1 MGRKTTDKYFLKENE
16 KQGNFDEKHNRKL
29 IVGVFDDMA
38 YHYCESIRR
47 QISPC
52 FVDEVG
58 ASNISA
64 FEKNIDEILEDSES
78 VSSKKII
85 SDLIGDLVIIDGTHN
100 IEGKSAI
107 DVRNVILR
115 KLPEYRDRIL
125 FLLGDD
131 MLNYMDKYS
140 NNKFK
145 QFMNINYTPYTN
157 KQETIFNFILSRS
170 KQLGFDVEKFKR
182 EVRDG
187 ENSTPKF
194 IERTKEYLSQLG
206 ELTNNLSSAF
216 DKFYNFEKIEP
227 SGFFEAC
234 ALKDI
239 KEHVYDSFVTNHS
252 LMQYAL
258 SLSTKVKYRLN
269 SFDDERPRQEAIIKE
284 HDPLKKFGEK
294 VSKELIGNKDEC
306 FKVVVFGKDSEKATQ
321 LVQKNLF
328 GVKAE
333 FADYERDDLEQFKS
347 SNLVV
352 FNVANKDEYEKAIK
366 MKDALLESNA
376 ELEVKFV
383 SNNKDFAKS
392 ADDIEDCDDL
402 GKKVCDEVNSLAEEN
417 GIFVT
422 PRNPKGEVRKEIAD
436 AIDEVISDSIR
447 ALDLI
452 KELNQKSS
460 ELFKMGSISVSE
472 NDVLKIVEN
481 TYPFMLYYTH
491 TASNV
496 VASLRAIKSV
506 MPKVENEDECARN
519 NQDESFGEKAI
530 LIDENS
536 GDASKIND
544 QSSAS
549 ESGTESTEM

>member
-1 MGRKTTDKYFLKENE
+1 MGRKTIDKYFLKENE

-29 IVGVFDDMA
+29 MVGVFDDMA
-38 YHYCESIRR
+38 DHYCESIRR

-78 VSSKKII
+78 VSSKKIV

-107 DVRNVILR
+107 DVRNMILR
-115 KLPEYRDRIL
+115 KLPHYNNRVL
-125 FLLGDD
+125 YLVGDD
-131 MLNYMDKYS
+131 VVKYMDKYS
-140 NNKFK
+140 QQFK
-145 QFMNINYTPYTN
+145 ELVNITHVVYTN
-157 KQETIFNFILSRS
+157 KEQIIKDFILATA
-170 KQLGFDVEKFKR
+170 KHLGFDVESF
-182 EVRDG
+182 D
-187 ENSTPKF
+187 
-194 IERTKEYLSQLG
+194 KEYEDSENTTELFVEKTKKYLSKLSD
-206 ELTNNLSSAF
+206 LTSILSSSF
-216 DKFYNFEKIEP
+216 DKFGSFEKMQP
-227 SGFFEAC
+227 SGFFEAYV
-234 ALKDI
+234 LNQI
-239 KEHVYDSFVTNHS
+239 KEHRYDDFVTNHS

-258 SLSTKVKYRLN
+258 SLSTKVKYRLK
-269 SFDDERPRQEAIIKE
+269 SFEYENVREKAIKKE
-284 HDPLKKFGEK
+284 YDPLKKFGEK

-333 FADYERDDLEQFKS
+333 FADYEQDDLEQFKS

-352 FNVANKDEYEKAIK
+352 FNVANKAEYEKAIK
-366 MKDALLESNA
+366 VKETLLESNA

-402 GKKVCDEVNSLAEEN
+402 GKKVCNEVNSLAEEN

-506 MPKVENEDECARN
+506 MPKVENEDESTQN
-519 NQDESFGEKAI
+519 NQVESFGEKAI

>member
-1 MGRKTTDKYFLKENE
+1 MKKVADKYFLKENE
-16 KQGNFDEKHNRKL
+16 KQGNFGIKYNRPL
-29 IVGVFDDMA
+29 MIGVFDDMA
-38 YHYCESIRR
+38 DHYCENIRR

-64 FEKNIDEILEDSES
+64 FEKNIDEILEGGKS
-78 VSSKKII
+78 VISKKII
-85 SDLIGDLVIIDGTHN
+85 SELIGDLVIIDGTHN
-100 IEGKSAI
+100 VEGKSAI
-107 DVRNVILR
+107 DVRNMILR

-145 QFMNINYTPYTN
+145 QFMNINYTPYIN
-157 KQETIFNFILSRS
+157 KEETIFNFILSRS

-206 ELTNNLSSAF
+206 ELTSILSSAF
-216 DKFYNFEKIEP
+216 DKFYSFEKFEP

-234 ALKDI
+234 ALNGI
-239 KEHVYDSFVTNHS
+239 KEHVYDSLVTNHS

-258 SLSTKVKYRLN
+258 SLSTKVKYRLK
-269 SFDDERPRQEAIIKE
+269 SFEYENVREKAIKKE
-284 HDPLKKFGEK
+284 YDPLKKFGEK
-294 VSKELIGNKDEC
+294 VSIELIGNKDEG
-306 FKVVVFGKDSEKATQ
+306 FKVVVFGNDSQKATQ

-333 FADYERDDLEQFKS
+333 FADYEQDDLGLFKR
-347 SNLVV
+347 SNLVI

-392 ADDIEDCDDL
+392 ADDIEVCDDL
-402 GKKVCDEVNSLAEEN
+402 GEKVCDEVISSAEEN

-481 TYPFMLYYTH
+481 IYPFMLYYTH

-496 VASLRAIKSV
+496 VVSLRAIKSV
-506 MPKVENEDECARN
+506 MPKVENEDESAQN
-519 NQDESFGEKAI
+519 NQVESFGEEAI
-530 LIDENS
+530 IIDENS
-536 GDASKIND
+536 GDASKIID